1 MEPKTLWEV
10 GKLKGLS
17 VIGTGDFTHPAYLKE
32 LTELLEYDEKSG
44 LYIYKG
50 SAGEPPYFVPTAEIS
65 LIYSTKSKTNRR
77 VHLILIAPNFEVV
90 EEINKYLSKLGNLLA
105 DGRPTFGVQA
115 EALVLELMKI
125 SPEVLVIPAHAWT
138 PWYSVF
144 GAFSGFDTLEE
155 AFGSATPYILAIETG
170 LSSDPEMNWRIS
182 ALDTITLVSNSDAH
196 SPAKIGREATAFFF
210 PLTYESILRGVREGK
225 IAYTIEFYPEEGKYH
240 YDGHRTCGVVLHPK
254 ETKLNSGKC
263 PKCGAPLTIGVLHRV
278 DDLADRDEGYIP
290 QKKPYSV
297 HLVPLIEIL
306 AEVYN
311 LNASSKSIEKLYRTV
326 IERVGTEFDILLKS
340 PISELKEILDEG
352 LVLALSRMREGKVFV
367 QPGYDGVYGK
377 VLVFPPQDAEEKT
390 KASGQQSLFT
400 F

>member
-1 MEPKTLWEV
+1 
-10 GKLKGLS
+10 
-17 VIGTGDFTHPAYLKE
+17 
-32 LTELLEYDEKSG
+32 
-44 LYIYKG
+44 
-50 SAGEPPYFVPTAEIS
+50 
-65 LIYSTKSKTNRR
+65 
-77 VHLILIAPNFEVV
+77 
-90 EEINKYLSKLGNLLA
+90 
-105 DGRPTFGVQA
+105 
-115 EALVLELMKI
+115 MKI

-155 AFGSATPYILAIETG
+155 AFGSATPYIFAIETG

-182 ALDTITLVSNSDAH
+182 ALDSITLVSNSDAH

-240 YDGHRTCGVVLHPK
+240 YDGHRACGVVLHPK

-278 DDLADRDEGYIP
+278 DDLADRDEGYIS

-311 LNASSKSIEKLYRTV
+311 LNASSKSVEKLYRTV

-340 PISELKEILDEG
+340 PISELKEILDER

-377 VLVFPPQDAEEKT
+377 VLVFPPHDVEEKT
-390 KASGQQSLFT
+390 KAPGQQSLFT
-400 F
+400 LQK

>member
-1 MEPKTLWEV
+1 M
-10 GKLKGLS
+10 
-17 VIGTGDFTHPAYLKE
+17 
-32 LTELLEYDEKSG
+32 
-44 LYIYKG
+44 
-50 SAGEPPYFVPTAEIS
+50 PTAEIS

-77 VHLILIAPNFEVV
+77 VHLLLIAPNFEVV

-155 AFGSATPYILAIETG
+155 AFGSATPYIFAIETG

-182 ALDTITLVSNSDAH
+182 ALDSITLVSNSDAH
-196 SPAKIGREATAFFF
+196 SPAKIGREATAFFL
-210 PLTYESILRGVREGK
+210 PLTYESILRGVREGE

-263 PKCGAPLTIGVLHRV
+263 PKCGAPLTIGV
-278 DDLADRDEGYIP
+278 
-290 QKKPYSV
+290 
-297 HLVPLIEIL
+297 
-306 AEVYN
+306 
-311 LNASSKSIEKLYRTV
+311 
-326 IERVGTEFDILLKS
+326 
-340 PISELKEILDEG
+340 
-352 LVLALSRMREGKVFV
+352 
-367 QPGYDGVYGK
+367 
-377 VLVFPPQDAEEKT
+377 
-390 KASGQQSLFT
+390 FT
-400 F
+400 A